1 MEIGL
6 LKKAAASL
14 VAFWVKNGVI
24 NQSETDAYIYG
35 MELLFSTSINIS
47 IMFIV
52 SVIAR
57 DTWLFIPYLASF
69 IPLRLSAG
77 GYHAKHH
84 YSCILFNT
92 IVYSMS
98 IASMKLFPA
107 QSLVVFCLLES
118 IVSCITTFLF
128 APVPAKNKPLSDEEY
143 RRGKMLSRVLAMTI
157 LVATILLYI
166 SGKKASI
173 EWIMMCFGQSSAT
186 LLLLIEV
193 FPIWGS
199 FQ

>member
-6 LKKAAASL
+6 LKKAASSL

-24 NQSETDAYIYG
+24 NQSDTDAYIYG

-47 IMFIV
+47 IMLLV
-52 SVIAR
+52 SVIVGE
-57 DTWLFIPYLASF
+57 TWLFIPYLASF

-92 IVYSMS
+92 IIYSMS
-98 IASMKLFPA
+98 VASMKLFPMR
-107 QSLVVFCLLES
+107 SLDIFCLLES
-118 IVSCITTFLF
+118 TVSSITTFLF
-128 APVPAKNKPLSDEEY
+128 APIPAKNKPLTDEEY
-143 RRGKMLSRVLAMTI
+143 RRGKMLSRVLTMTI
-157 LVATILLYI
+157 LLATMLLYI
-166 SGKKASI
+166 SGKDAGVG
-173 EWIMMCFGQSSAT
+173 WIMMCFGQSSAT

-193 FPIWGS
+193 LSTWNPVR
-199 FQ
+199 

>member
-6 LKKAAASL
+6 LKKVASSL

-24 NQSETDAYIYG
+24 DQSDTDAYIYG

-47 IMFIV
+47 IMLLV
-52 SVIAR
+52 SVIAGE
-57 DTWLFIPYLASF
+57 TWLFIPYLASF

-92 IVYSMS
+92 IIYSMS
-98 IASMKLFPA
+98 VASVKLFSMR
-107 QSLVVFCLLES
+107 SLDIFCLLES
-118 IVSCITTFLF
+118 AVSSITTFLF
-128 APVPAKNKPLSDEEY
+128 APVPAKNKPLTDEEY
-143 RRGKMLSRVLAMTI
+143 RRGKLLSRVLTMTI
-157 LVATILLYI
+157 LLATMLLYI
-166 SGKKASI
+166 SGKDAPVG
-173 EWIMMCFGQSSAT
+173 WIMMCFGQSSAT

-193 FPIWGS
+193 LS
-199 FQ
+199 ACNMRC

>member
-6 LKKAAASL
+6 LKKAASSL

-24 NQSETDAYIYG
+24 DQSDTDAYIYG

-47 IMFIV
+47 IMLLV
-52 SVIAR
+52 SVIAGE
-57 DTWLFIPYLASF
+57 TWLFIPYLASF

-92 IVYSMS
+92 IIYSMS
-98 IASMKLFPA
+98 VASVKLFSMR
-107 QSLVVFCLLES
+107 SLDIFCLLES
-118 IVSCITTFLF
+118 TVSSITTFLF
-128 APVPAKNKPLSDEEY
+128 APVPAKNKPLTDEEY
-143 RRGKMLSRVLAMTI
+143 RRGKLLSRVLTMTI
-157 LVATILLYI
+157 LLATMLLYI
-166 SGKKASI
+166 SVKDATVG
-173 EWIMMCFGQSSAT
+173 WIMMCFGQSSVT

-193 FPIWGS
+193 LS
-199 FQ
+199 ACNMRC

>member
-6 LKKAAASL
+6 LKKAASSL

-24 NQSETDAYIYG
+24 NQSDTDAYIYG

-47 IMFIV
+47 IMLLV
-52 SVIAR
+52 SAIAG

-84 YSCILFNT
+84 YSCIIFNT
-92 IVYSMS
+92 IVYSIS
-98 IASMKLFPA
+98 IVAMKLFSVE
-107 QSLVVFCLLES
+107 SLGIFCLLES
-118 IVSCITTFLF
+118 TVSSITTFLF
-128 APVPAKNKPLSDEEY
+128 APVPAKNKPLSDEEH
-143 RRGKMLSRVLAMTI
+143 RRGKQLSRLLAMTI
-157 LVATILLYI
+157 LVATILLYL
-166 SGKKASI
+166 SGNKASAV
-173 EWIMMCFGQSSAT
+173 WIMMCLGQLSAT

-193 FPIWGS
+193 LSTWNHRW
-199 FQ
+199 

>member
-6 LKKAAASL
+6 LKKAASSL

-24 NQSETDAYIYG
+24 DQSDTDAYIYG

-47 IMFIV
+47 IMLLV
-52 SVIAR
+52 SVIAGE
-57 DTWLFIPYLASF
+57 TWLFIPYLASF

-92 IVYSMS
+92 IIYSMS
-98 IASMKLFPA
+98 VASVKLFSMR
-107 QSLVVFCLLES
+107 SLDIFCLLES
-118 IVSCITTFLF
+118 TVSSITTFLF
-128 APVPAKNKPLSDEEY
+128 APVPAKNKQLTDEEY
-143 RRGKMLSRVLAMTI
+143 RRGKLLSRVLTMTI
-157 LVATILLYI
+157 LLATMLLYI
-166 SGKKASI
+166 SGKDAVVG
-173 EWIMMCFGQSSAT
+173 WIMMCFGQSSAT

-193 FPIWGS
+193 LS
-199 FQ
+199 TCNMRC

>member
-6 LKKAAASL
+6 LKKAASSL

-24 NQSETDAYIYG
+24 DQADTDAYIYG

-47 IMFIV
+47 IMLLV
-52 SVIAR
+52 SVIAGE
-57 DTWLFIPYLASF
+57 TWLFIPYLASF

-92 IVYSMS
+92 IIYSMS
-98 IASMKLFPA
+98 VASVKLFSMR
-107 QSLVVFCLLES
+107 SLDIFCLLES
-118 IVSCITTFLF
+118 TVSSITTFLF
-128 APVPAKNKPLSDEEY
+128 APVPAKNKPLTDEEY
-143 RRGKMLSRVLAMTI
+143 RRGKLLSRVLTMTI
-157 LVATILLYI
+157 LLATMLLYI
-166 SGKKASI
+166 SGKDAVVG
-173 EWIMMCFGQSSAT
+173 WIMMCFGQSSAT

-193 FPIWGS
+193 LS
-199 FQ
+199 TCNMRC

>member
-6 LKKAAASL
+6 LKKAASSL

-24 NQSETDAYIYG
+24 DQSDTDAYIYG

-47 IMFIV
+47 IMLLV
-52 SVIAR
+52 SVIAGE
-57 DTWLFIPYLASF
+57 TWLFIPYLASF

-92 IVYSMS
+92 IIYSMS
-98 IASMKLFPA
+98 VASVKLFSMR
-107 QSLVVFCLLES
+107 SLDIFCLLES
-118 IVSCITTFLF
+118 TVSSITTFLF
-128 APVPAKNKPLSDEEY
+128 APVPAKNKPLTDEEY
-143 RRGKMLSRVLAMTI
+143 RRGKLLSRVLTMTI
-157 LVATILLYI
+157 LLATMLLYI
-166 SGKKASI
+166 SGKDAVVG
-173 EWIMMCFGQSSAT
+173 WIMMCFGQSSAT

-193 FPIWGS
+193 LSTWNPVR
-199 FQ
+199 

>member
-6 LKKAAASL
+6 LKKAASSL

-24 NQSETDAYIYG
+24 DQSDTDAYRYG

-47 IMFIV
+47 IMLLV
-52 SVIAR
+52 SVIAGE
-57 DTWLFIPYLASF
+57 TWLFIPYLASF

-92 IVYSMS
+92 IIYSMS
-98 IASMKLFPA
+98 VASVKLFSMR
-107 QSLVVFCLLES
+107 SLDIFCLLES
-118 IVSCITTFLF
+118 TVSSITTFLF
-128 APVPAKNKPLSDEEY
+128 APVPAKNKPLTDEEY
-143 RRGKMLSRVLAMTI
+143 RRGKLLSRVLTMTI
-157 LVATILLYI
+157 LLATMLLYI
-166 SGKKASI
+166 SGKDAVVG
-173 EWIMMCFGQSSAT
+173 WIMMCFGQSSAT

-193 FPIWGS
+193 LS
-199 FQ
+199 TCNMRC